1 MLQLEDVR
9 IRREARA
16 RFRRVYCI
24 YPQPNPPAMA
34 LSSRRL
40 SSSAVAMQR
49 RLFST
54 ARSSPV
60 LSTMLPPGSFKGKIA
75 LVTGGGTGLGK
86 GIATK
91 LSDLGATVAIMSRK
105 KAVVEQAAS
114 DIEAITGNSVIALQG
129 DVRDADQV
137 KAALDELDELAG
149 VPTIVVNNAYVERDL
164 ACCGMGTCLH

>member
-1 MLQLEDVR
+1 
-9 IRREARA
+9 
-16 RFRRVYCI
+16 
-24 YPQPNPPAMA
+24 MA
-34 LSSRRL
+34 LSSRCL
-40 SSSAVAMQR
+40 SSVAMQR
-49 RLFST
+49 RLFSST
-54 ARSSPV
+54 AARSPAV

-129 DVRDADQV
+129 DVRDAEQV

-149 VPTIVVNNAYVERDL
+149 VPTIVVNNAYVERARVAMHGSCMD
-164 ACCGMGTCLH
+164 